1 MPPPPHWIAPP
12 STSEELEKVKAQLG
26 DAGRYDEG
34 ATLFDQI
41 TASEDFV
48 DFLTLPAYQMID

>member
-1 MPPPPHWIAPP
+1 VLG
-12 STSEELEKVKAQLG
+12 EELEKVKAQFG
-26 DAGRYDEG
+26 DVGRYEEG
-34 ATLFDQI
+34 AKLFDQI